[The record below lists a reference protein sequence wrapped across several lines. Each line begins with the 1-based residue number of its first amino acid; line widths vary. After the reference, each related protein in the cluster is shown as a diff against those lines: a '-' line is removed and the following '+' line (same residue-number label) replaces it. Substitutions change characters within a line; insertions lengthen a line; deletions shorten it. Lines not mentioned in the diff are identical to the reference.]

1 MNMGKE
7 LSNGKMDKEAIK
19 HTIQTKY
26 LNSYKVIVAGG
37 RDFDN
42 YEFLKEKLD
51 EISKMAQEK
60 IREITN
66 SQELND
72 LKVKVLGKK
81 GELTE
86 ILKGMGQIAAEQRPV
101 VGSMINNVRKE
112 IEELISNK
120 EEEFKQKE
128 LKEKLEKEKID
139 VTLPAKKVKRGSKH
153 PLNRIIEEVEDLF
166 VSMGYDV
173 VSGPELETDEY
184 CFERLNLPKGHPA
197 RDMQDSFYITEEY
210 LLRTQT
216 SAVQAR
222 TMMANEEKS
231 PIRVICPGKTYRKE
245 DDATHSHQFNQVEG
259 LVIDKNITFADLK
272 GTLEVFM
279 KHMLGENTEL
289 RFRPSYFPFTEPSY
303 EVDVTCFKCGG
314 KGCNLC
320 KQTGWIE
327 LLGSGMVHPNVLKMN
342 GYDPE
347 KYSGF
352 AFGTGLD
359 RLAMFKYGITD
370 MRLLYTN
377 DVRFLSQF
385 DRKD

>member
-1 MNMGKE
+1 MEEKIAEIKKMALQEIESAKDIKE
-7 LSNGKMDKEAIK
+7 LEE
-19 HTIQTKY
+19 T
-26 LNSYKVIVAGG
+26 
-37 RDFDN
+37 
-42 YEFLKEKLD
+42 
-51 EISKMAQEK
+51 
-60 IREITN
+60 
-66 SQELND
+66 
-72 LKVKVLGKK
+72 KVKYLGKK
-81 GELTE
+81 GELTS
-86 ILKGMGQIAAEQRPV
+86 ILKMMGTLSQEERPKM
-101 VGSMINNVRKE
+101 GSLVNTAKVE
-112 IEELISNK
+112 IEEKIKEK
-120 EEEFKQKE
+120 EETEKANE
-128 LKEKLEKEKID
+128 LAKKLESEKID
-139 VTLPAKKVKRGSKH
+139 VTLPSQKIRKGSKH
-153 PLNRIIEEVEDLF
+153 PLNRVIEEIEDLF

-197 RDMQDSFYITEEY
+197 RDMQDSFYITSEY

-222 TMMANEEKS
+222 AMMANKEKE
-231 PIRVICPGKTYRKE
+231 PIRIIVPGKTYRRE

-259 LVIDKNITFADLK
+259 LVIDKNISFADLK
-272 GTLEVFM
+272 GTLEIFM
-279 KHMLGENTEL
+279 KHMLGENTTL

-303 EVDVTCFKCGG
+303 EVDVSCFKCGG

-327 LLGSGMVHPNVLKMN
+327 LLGSGIVHPNVLRMN
-342 GYDPE
+342 GYDPD

-370 MRLLYTN
+370 IRLLYAN
-377 DVRFLSQF
+377 DVRFLNQF

>member
-1 MNMGKE
+1 MKE
-7 LSNGKMDKEAIK
+7 EIERISAKA
-19 HTIQTKY
+19 
-26 LNSYKVIVAGG
+26 
-37 RDFDN
+37 
-42 YEFLKEKLD
+42 KEKIE
-51 EISKMAQEK
+51 EIK
-60 IREITN
+60 N

-72 LKVKVLGKK
+72 LKASILGKK

-86 ILKGMGQIAAEQRPV
+86 ILRGMGKLAAEERPK
-101 VGSMINNVRKE
+101 VGNMVNKVREE
-112 IEELISNK
+112 IEDLISSK
-120 EEEFKQKE
+120 ENEFKDAE
-128 LKEKLEKEKID
+128 LKNKLKNEKLD
-139 VTLPAKKVKRGSKH
+139 VTLPASKIIRGSKH
-153 PLNRIIEEVEDLF
+153 PLNRVIEEVEDLF

-173 VSGPELETDEY
+173 VAGPELETDEY

-197 RDMQDSFYITEEY
+197 RDMQDSFYITDEY

-216 SAVQAR
+216 SSVQAR
-222 TMMANEEKS
+222 VMMANTEKT
-231 PIRVICPGKTYRKE
+231 PIRIITLGKTYRKE

-259 LVIDKNITFADLK
+259 LVIDKNISFADLK

-279 KHMLGENTEL
+279 KKMLGEDTKL
-289 RFRPSYFPFTEPSY
+289 RFRPSYFPFTEPSF
-303 EVDVTCFKCGG
+303 EVDVSCFKCGG

-327 LLGSGMVHPNVLKMN
+327 VLGSGMVHPNVLKMN
-342 GYDPE
+342 GYDPNE
-347 KYSGF
+347 YTGF

-385 DRKD
+385 DRMDK

>member
-1 MNMGKE
+1 MKE
-7 LSNGKMDKEAIK
+7 KVNSIKENAIK
-19 HTIQTKY
+19 
-26 LNSYKVIVAGG
+26 
-37 RDFDN
+37 
-42 YEFLKEKLD
+42 
-51 EISKMAQEK
+51 EIKAADTLQS
-60 IREITN
+60 
-66 SQELND
+66 LND
-72 LKVKVLGKK
+72 LRVMYLGKK
-81 GELTE
+81 GKLTE
-86 ILKGMGQIAAEQRPV
+86 ILRGMGSLSPEERPV
-101 VGSMINNVRKE
+101 MGALVNEAKE
-112 IEELISNK
+112 EVSNEIVKREEELKKIELNK
-120 EEEFKQKE
+120 
-128 LKEKLEKEKID
+128 KLEAEDID
-139 VTLPAKKVKRGSKH
+139 ITLPSKKTRRGSKH
-153 PLNRIIEEVEDLF
+153 PLNRVIEEVEDLF

-197 RDMQDSFYITEEY
+197 RDMQDSFYITAEY

-222 TMMANEEKS
+222 TMMANKEKT
-231 PIRVICPGKTYRKE
+231 PIRVIVPGKTFRRE

-259 LVIDKNITFADLK
+259 LVVDKNISLADLK

-279 KHMLGENTEL
+279 KKMLGQNTEL

-327 LLGSGMVHPNVLKMN
+327 LLGSGIVHPNVLKMN
-342 GYDPE
+342 GYDPD

-352 AFGTGLD
+352 AFGVGLD

-370 MRLLYTN
+370 IRLLYQN
-377 DVRFLSQF
+377 DVRFLKQF
-385 DRKD
+385 DRKDEENEIKY